1 VLGEDEMSVIGNPQA
16 NGSHQK
22 KERYD
27 AYKKFRMDGVGAGSF
42 DDGWSSNKRAFQRW
56 KELVD
61 G

>member
-1 VLGEDEMSVIGNPQA
+1 MGA
-16 NGSHQK
+16 TK
-22 KERYD
+22 KRERYD

-61 G
+61 R